1 MWAFLEGRPA
11 DDSFRRLTAC
21 HVKVPSFISTA
32 ALCWM
37 ILPTVRVLVPMKESI
52 TCRTYFVD
60 CVYSVAFRVQV
71 VCMTECCVF
80 VVFFVVSIC
89 FAWLCRRVSRL
100 ASRLVQVC
108 VSTPNPTSIVS
119 KAFYTWDWAINW
131 HKRWSPFYWHRNCR
145 SLFFTHCSTVRRV
158 ASYAVW

>member
-1 MWAFLEGRPA
+1 MADMWAFLEGRPA

-71 VCMTECCVF
+71 VCMTECLLCCFCSCCVVCCLARPGIGS
-80 VVFFVVSIC
+80 VVVMCDKAKLKPPVDVGLGFETHTLNLLV
-89 FAWLCRRVSRL
+89 ALLC
-100 ASRLVQVC
+100 
-108 VSTPNPTSIVS
+108 
-119 KAFYTWDWAINW
+119 
-131 HKRWSPFYWHRNCR
+131 
-145 SLFFTHCSTVRRV
+145 
-158 ASYAVW
+158 